1 MPKAKEYTV
10 KELNILKRKH
20 LSDEQVSQMI
30 NRSESAIH
38 QKRLRI
44 VRDNTKRK
52 QQGVDFTKKLKKF
65 IPNHPAFYKSKK
77 SKKPKK
83 SKKLTKDIYAL
94 AEEELIRI
102 KGDLLAFGKV
112 PHINP
117 EKPILGEFVS
127 ENKHSSEDVDEQY
140 RAPFEPSIPWELDE
154 KSEKERQDL
163 LPLFEING
171 VVIVID
177 KERNEVTITY

>member
-1 MPKAKEYTV
+1 MPRAKEYTV

-52 QQGVDFTKKLKKF
+52 QQGGEFTKKLKKLY
-65 IPNHPAFYKSKK
+65 PTHSAFKKSKK
-77 SKKPKK
+77 SKK
-83 SKKLTKDIYAL
+83 SIYAL

-127 ENKHSSEDVDEQY
+127 ENKHYSEDVDEQY

>member
-52 QQGVDFTKKLKKF
+52 QQGVDFTKKL
-65 IPNHPAFYKSKK
+65 Y
-77 SKKPKK
+77 
-83 SKKLTKDIYAL
+83 
-94 AEEELIRI
+94 
-102 KGDLLAFGKV
+102 
-112 PHINP
+112 
-117 EKPILGEFVS
+117 
-127 ENKHSSEDVDEQY
+127 
-140 RAPFEPSIPWELDE
+140 
-154 KSEKERQDL
+154 
-163 LPLFEING
+163 
-171 VVIVID
+171 
-177 KERNEVTITY
+177 